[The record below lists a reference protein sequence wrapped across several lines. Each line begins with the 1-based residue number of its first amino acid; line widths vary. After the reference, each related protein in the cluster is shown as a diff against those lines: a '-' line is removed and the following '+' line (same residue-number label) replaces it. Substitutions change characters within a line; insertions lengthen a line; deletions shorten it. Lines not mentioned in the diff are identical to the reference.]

1 MRRPDGGS
9 AWERLYISASGP
21 GPPSGQTPVMDKQRN
36 FWCLY
41 RANAL
46 PKETR
51 AYVPK
56 VVAAI
61 IVGRN
66 PRHFGF

>member
-1 MRRPDGGS
+1 
-9 AWERLYISASGP
+9 
-21 GPPSGQTPVMDKQRN
+21 MDTVRDPIKQRN

-56 VVAAI
+56 VVAAM